1 MKSILTLFLIS
12 FQFLFAATA
21 SANNQYS
28 APPSDS
34 TIVFHVAGVCEM
46 CKKRIET
53 AAMGKGVTIASWD
66 MQGKHLTVT
75 YNPARTKPGKIKARI
90 SDAGYDTD
98 SQKADDRTYTQL
110 PECCRYREFSSMEE
124 MYKMQTDTIVVMEV
138 DTTDK
143 AAGALAIL
151 PAEVYGTVS
160 ERDKDGQLKPLQGA
174 SVVWLGTGMGTSTD
188 STGSFRLNRK
198 SEQQKLVISYVG
210 LQTDT
215 VTVNHK
221 GEVQAVLSSG
231 KNLQA
236 IRVSAGGRPSV
247 FVSSYEPV
255 RKIIISQKE
264 LQKAACCN
272 LSESFETNPSVDV
285 SFNDAVTGSKQIQ
298 LLGLSGNY
306 TQLTVENMP
315 GPRGLATAQ
324 GLNFIPGTWI
334 ESIQLVKG
342 TGSVANGFESMAGQ
356 INVELKKP
364 QTSERLYAN
373 AYVNDFGKTD
383 LNLNL
388 SQKVGQKW
396 GTTLLLH
403 NAFLNNSSIDFNG
416 DGFRDLPTGNLFS
429 AVNRWQFT
437 NNKGLTAHMGVK
449 FLDDRKTG
457 GQTIF
462 NPTRHKFS
470 TDVYGLQIDT
480 RRAEA
485 FGKIGYVFPE
495 KLHKSIGLQVS
506 AFRHE
511 QDSYFGLTTY
521 DGEQKNLYSN
531 LIYQSHIG
539 SDRHRFRTGISLV
552 YDQYREAFNTQ
563 DFQRNEAV
571 SGGFFEYTFSPSTTF
586 NLVAGV
592 REDYNSLYGWF
603 TTPRLHVRY
612 QPFTGTVIRGSVGRG
627 QRTANIFA
635 ENNSVLVSS
644 RSVNILTSTTGKAY
658 GLNPEVAW
666 NKGVSV
672 DQKLRLFNRAATIS
686 AEFFRNDFSDQVV
699 VDMEDPSE
707 VRFYNLQGDSY
718 ANSFQSEVSFEP
730 LRKLTLRLAYRY
742 FDVKTTYG
750 NQLLQRPFT
759 AKHRGFANLAYEISN
774 WKFDYTLS
782 ANGRKRLPST
792 TDLPETYKRD
802 AYAPAYTV
810 MNAQISKTLGKNKN
824 IDLYIGGEN
833 LTNFF
838 QKDVITAA
846 EQPFSKYF
854 DASQVWGPV
863 NGRML
868 YGGFRFTL
876 K

>member
-12 FQFLFAATA
+12 FQVLFASTA
-21 SANNQYS
+21 FANNHFS

-34 TIVFHVAGVCEM
+34 TIVFHVNGVCEM
-46 CKKRIET
+46 CKKRIEA
-53 AAMGKGVTIASWD
+53 AAMGKGVTTASWD
-66 MQGKHLTVT
+66 MQGKHMTVT
-75 YNPARTKPGKIKARI
+75 YNPSRTKPEKIKARI
-90 SDAGYDTD
+90 ADAGYDTD
-98 SQKADDRTYTQL
+98 SQKAEDRTYTQL

-124 MYKMQTDTIVVMEV
+124 MYKMQADTIVVMEV
-138 DTTDK
+138 DTTTVQTTEIK
-143 AAGALAIL
+143 LST
-151 PAEVYGTVS
+151 EVYGVVS
-160 ERDKDGQLKPLQGA
+160 ERAKDGQRKPLQGA
-174 SVVWLGTGMGTSTD
+174 SVVWLETGVGTSTD
-188 STGSFRLNRK
+188 STGRFRLNR
-198 SEQQKLVISYVG
+198 SGEQQKLVISYVG

-215 VTVNHK
+215 VTVNHT
-221 GEVQAVLSSG
+221 GDVQAELSSG

-247 FVSSYEPV
+247 FVSAYEPV

-364 QTSERLYAN
+364 ATSEKLYAN

-388 SQKVGQKW
+388 TQKVGKKW
-396 GTTLLLH
+396 ASTLLLH
-403 NAFLNNSSIDFNG
+403 NAFLNNSNIDFNG

-437 NNKGLTAHMGVK
+437 NDNGLTAHMGVK

-457 GQTIF
+457 GQTAF
-462 NPTRHKFS
+462 DPARHKLS

-495 KLHKSIGLQVS
+495 KPHKSIGLQVS

-521 DGEQKNLYSN
+521 DGDQKNLYSN

-539 SDRHRFRTGISLV
+539 SDKHRFRTGISLV
-552 YDQYREAFNTQ
+552 YDQYKEAFNTQ
-563 DFQRNEAV
+563 RFQRNETV
-571 SGGFFEYTFSPSTTF
+571 SGGFFEYTFSPSSTF
-586 NLVAGV
+586 DVVAGL

-644 RSVNILTSTTGKAY
+644 RAVQILSATTGKAY

-666 NKGVSV
+666 NKGISV
-672 DQKLRLFNRAATIS
+672 DQKFRLFNRSATLS
-686 AEFFRNDFSDQVV
+686 AEFFRNDFTNQIV
-699 VDMEDPSE
+699 VDMEDPAA
-707 VRFYNLQGDSY
+707 VTFYNLQGDSY
-718 ANSFQSEVSFEP
+718 ANSFQSELSLEP

-750 NQLLQRPFT
+750 NQLLERPFT

-774 WKFDYTLS
+774 WKFDYTIS
-782 ANGRKRLPST
+782 ANGRKRLPSSVG
-792 TDLPETYKRD
+792 LPQAYKRD
-802 AYAPAYTV
+802 AYAPAYTL

-838 QKDVITAA
+838 QQDVITSAD
-846 EQPFSKYF
+846 QPFGQYF

-868 YGGFRFTL
+868 YAGFRFTL